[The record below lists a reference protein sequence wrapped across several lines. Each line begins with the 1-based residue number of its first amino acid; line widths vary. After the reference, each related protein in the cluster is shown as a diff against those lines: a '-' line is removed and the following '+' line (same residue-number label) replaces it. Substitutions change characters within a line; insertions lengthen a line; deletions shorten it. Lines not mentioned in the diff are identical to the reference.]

1 MASPTADRLDLGA
14 DRLRGGLRWF
24 VSVPVR
30 RETYRRLAYL
40 LLAFPL
46 GIAYFVFLVVGL
58 SVGIS
63 LSILVVGLPI
73 LVVVLAATL
82 LGAQF
87 ERWLVTRLLPA
98 EINGSR
104 RLEGDRRRDRALDLL
119 TDVRTWTPF
128 VYLPSVFLLGLVSF
142 VVLTTGLSTAL
153 AMLLVPLYYDQPGLY
168 VGFVTDRAPEFHQ
181 TVYLAWN
188 QLLVG
193 FEAVVT
199 VGYWEI
205 TTLPQALTVAA
216 GGLLLGLL
224 TLHALNGLGW
234 VFGRYAKLLLEGGYD
249 VTALIDSS

>member
-1 MASPTADRLDLGA
+1 MASPTAERLDLGA

-30 RETYRRLAYL
+30 RETYRRLGYL

-46 GIAYFVFLVVGL
+46 GLAYFVFLVVGL
-58 SVGIS
+58 SVGVS

-73 LVVVLAATL
+73 LALVLGATL
-82 LGAQF
+82 LATQF
-87 ERWLVTRLLPA
+87 ERWLVTRLLPV
-98 EINGSR
+98 EIDGR
-104 RLEGDRRRDRALDLL
+104 RALEGDRRRDRAFDLL
-119 TDVRTWTPF
+119 TDLRTWTPF
-128 VYLPSVFLLGLVSF
+128 VYLPSVFVLGLVSF

-168 VGFVTDRAPEFHQ
+168 VGVVTDRAPEFHQ

-193 FEAVVT
+193 FEAVLR

-205 TTLPQALTVAA
+205 TTLPQALVVAG

-224 TLHALNGLGW
+224 TLHALNGLAW
-234 VFGRYAKLLLEGGYD
+234 LFGRYATLLLEGGYD

>member
-1 MASPTADRLDLGA
+1 MASPTAERLDLGA

-30 RETYRRLAYL
+30 RETYRRLGYL

-46 GIAYFVFLVVGL
+46 GLAYFVFLVVGL

-63 LSILVVGLPI
+63 LTILVVGLPMLAI
-73 LVVVLAATL
+73 VLGVTL
-82 LGAQF
+82 LAAQF
-87 ERWLVTRLLPA
+87 ERWLVTLLLPV
-98 EINGSR
+98 EIDSSR
-104 RLEGDRRRDRALDLL
+104 RLEGDRRRDQALDLL
-119 TDVRTWTPF
+119 TDLRTWTPF
-128 VYLPSVFLLGLVSF
+128 VYLPSVFVLGLVSF

-168 VGFVTDRAPEFHQ
+168 VGVVTDRAPEFHQ

-193 FEAVVT
+193 FEAVLT

-205 TTLPQALTVAA
+205 TTLPQAIVVA
-216 GGLLLGLL
+216 GSGLLLGLL
-224 TLHALNGLGW
+224 TLHALNGLAW
-234 VFGRYAKLLLEGGYD
+234 LFGRYAKILLEGGYD